1 MQSAGVPTAA
11 PSGNGLGLLLISSFT
26 VVVVRFIRFKCIPCP
41 DYLGMYKCDAISC
54 SESCGLSVPIA
65 LYDMHECEIKEN
77 VKKKPKPHFENGNV
91 KEQRIRDQPRSA
103 FRFFMYV
110 FYFPFLIFVTV
121 SDLCS
126 FI

>member
-1 MQSAGVPTAA
+1 
-11 PSGNGLGLLLISSFT
+11 
-26 VVVVRFIRFKCIPCP
+26 
-41 DYLGMYKCDAISC
+41 MYKCDAISC

-126 FI
+126 FIWAFWSEGFGFHDLYDQFELDMWLIKVIAFMLFKDFFYIF

>member
-1 MQSAGVPTAA
+1 
-11 PSGNGLGLLLISSFT
+11 
-26 VVVVRFIRFKCIPCP
+26 
-41 DYLGMYKCDAISC
+41 MYKCDAISC

-110 FYFPFLIFVTV
+110 FYFSFLIFVTV

-126 FI
+126 FIWAFWSEGFGFHDLYDQFELDMWLIKVIAFMLFKEFFHIF

>member
-1 MQSAGVPTAA
+1 
-11 PSGNGLGLLLISSFT
+11 
-26 VVVVRFIRFKCIPCP
+26 
-41 DYLGMYKCDAISC
+41 MYKCDAISC

-126 FI
+126 FIWAFWSEGFGFHGLYDQFELDMWLIKVIAFMLFKDFFYIF